1 MVSGILVMA
10 GWAMTPLL
18 VFVIGGIAVR
28 RQVRRGGAPPLSPP
42 AARLEEL
49 RRAHALQPD
58 RNRGRMAEALR
69 LAETAPGSGT
79 SFHTGT

>member
-1 MVSGILVMA
+1 MVSGFLVMA

-28 RQVRRGGAPPLSPP
+28 RQVRRGWGAGPPARP

-49 RRAHALQPD
+49 RRESARQPH
-58 RNRGRMAEALR
+58 RGRMAEALR
-69 LAETAPGSGT
+69 LAEAAPGAGT
-79 SFHTGT
+79 SFHAGG